1 MVLIHPGHV
10 KTDMGGPNAEITPEE
25 SGSGII
31 DVIDNT
37 SLETTGAF
45 MKMERR
51 AAQLVSGYPGALPIK
66 RGRKG
71 FQQGESPPSPLP
83 SAEHPLSTR
92 QATRVFGVP
101 LGVP

>member
-1 MVLIHPGHV
+1 MAVVEGDPFGPVNRCPVQPKGSGAVFASPEMGDHQGSVSMIPLADDGISVVLIHPGHV

-45 MKMERR
+45 MKWN
-51 AAQLVSGYPGALPIK
+51 
-66 RGRKG
+66 
-71 FQQGESPPSPLP
+71 GEP
-83 SAEHPLSTR
+83 HNW
-92 QATRVFGVP
+92 
-101 LGVP
+101 